1 MTILLDRPRTSSR
14 KGHAA
19 DPRTGGALI
28 LAGIVLIAA
37 NLRLGVSSTGPLLD
51 QLRDQMHLGSG
62 VVSLLPT
69 LWVVC
74 FAFAGPAGSA
84 LARRHGAG
92 SVVAASLVVLV
103 AGSAVRGIPD
113 VPGLLAGSV
122 LAGIGIAL
130 ANVLLPVV
138 VRTYFPDR
146 IGPVTGLYTTMLSL
160 GSAFAAGAA
169 VPLSDSFGGP
179 SGGLRFWTLPALAA
193 LGLWGV
199 SRGARAQRDTR
210 AAHPAH
216 GPATPHIPLLKAARS
231 RLAWATAFAFGLQS
245 MSGYVVMGW
254 LPTVLH
260 EDGMSQTAAG
270 TVLSLTFAVS
280 TPLSFAVP
288 YFAARMRSQRP
299 LALGLGLFFAAGFG
313 GMIFAPVSLA
323 YLWAALIGIGMAAFP
338 LVLTMI
344 GLRGGTPTGT
354 AALSAFSQSAG
365 YLVAAIGPLTFGL
378 LGHMLGSWTVPLA
391 VMVGVVLIQGVVAAY
406 VGSPKRG
413 TLAAELEVAPVP
425 GGGFAGTAQAPSAS
439 GLSGLELEAAG
450 SSEISD
456 AELDASGASA
466 ARPAA
471 TGTVRTLKD

>member
-1 MTILLDRPRTSSR
+1 MTILLDRPRPARSERRNSLGR
-14 KGHAA
+14 AGRAA
-19 DPRTGGALI
+19 DPRAGGALI
-28 LAGIVLIAA
+28 LAGIILIAA
-37 NLRLGVSSTGPLLD
+37 NLRLGVSSAGPLLE
-51 QLRDQMHLGSG
+51 QLRDRMHLGSG
-62 VVSLLPT
+62 LTALLPT
-69 LWVVC
+69 LWVVI

-92 SVVAASLVVLV
+92 SVVAVSLVVLV

-146 IGPVTGLYTTMLSL
+146 IGAVTGIYTTMLSL
-160 GSAFAAGAA
+160 GATFAAGAA
-169 VPLSDSFGGP
+169 VPLADTFGGP
-179 SGGLRFWTLPALAA
+179 SGGLMFWTLPAMVA
-193 LGLWGV
+193 LGVWAV

-216 GPATPHIPLLKAARS
+216 GPASPHIPLLTAAKS
-231 RLAWATAFAFGLQS
+231 RLAWATAGAFGLQS

-260 EDGMSQTAAG
+260 EAGMSQAAAG
-270 TVLSLTFAVS
+270 SVLSVTFAVS

-288 YFAARMRSQRP
+288 YFAARMPGQRV
-299 LALGLGLFFAAGFG
+299 LAFALGLFFAAGFG
-313 GMIFAPVSLA
+313 GMIFAPVTLA
-323 YLWAALIGIGMAAFP
+323 YLWAALIGVGMAAFP

-365 YLVAAIGPLTFGL
+365 YLIAAAGPLTFGL
-378 LGHMLGSWTVPLA
+378 IGHALGSWTVPLLA
-391 VMVGVVLIQGVVAAY
+391 MVVVVLLQGLIAAY

-413 TLAAELEVAPVP
+413 TLAAELA
-425 GGGFAGTAQAPSAS
+425 ASAS
-439 GLSGLELEAAG
+439 DPAHAA
-450 SSEISD
+450 D
-456 AELDASGASA
+456 
-466 ARPAA
+466 RPRA
-471 TGTVRTLKD
+471 LKD